1 MTAVADRKSADA
13 YSAVLVAPRQGCAL
27 DDFLAGLGF
36 YYVTS
41 LVVGLGLLFGSG
53 FVPGPRVPA
62 AQRSAGFM
70 DGFIRFDGTHYRSIA
85 QDGYEYDPDTRSSV
99 AFFPAYPLLTR
110 FVTSVT
116 GLQTEAALLLVSNAS
131 LAAAFV
137 LLARYLRVRNP
148 AVPPNS
154 IGWALLTFG
163 LWPATFFFRVAYA
176 ESLFLA
182 CALFTLYGITRGW
195 PLVPL
200 ALAAGLATATRPVGV
215 AVTAAFL
222 WHVLARP
229 EPWAARLRQACALV
243 PLACWGLLAYMAYQ
257 WAAFGT
263 PLAFAQTQEHWTH
276 LTPVEHP
283 GWGQKLWALATLEP
297 IRGVYDPHSPRFWYR
312 SEGDDN
318 VLFVLSFWNPVLFV
332 LAGGLLALGA
342 WRRWLTGPELVLGVG
357 LLAIPYL
364 ARAYEMS
371 MASHGRFAAVVI
383 PNYLVLGR
391 LLAAAPAPVA
401 AVAVSLSACLLA
413 FWTALYTAGYP
424 FF

>member
-1 MTAVADRKSADA
+1 
-13 YSAVLVAPRQGCAL
+13 L
-27 DDFLAGLGF
+27 
-36 YYVTS
+36 
-41 LVVGLGLLFGSG
+41 
-53 FVPGPRVPA
+53 
-62 AQRSAGFM
+62 
-70 DGFIRFDGTHYRSIA
+70 
-85 QDGYEYDPDTRSSV
+85 
-99 AFFPAYPLLTR
+99 
-110 FVTSVT
+110 
-116 GLQTEAALLLVSNAS
+116 
-131 LAAAFV
+131 
-137 LLARYLRVRNP
+137 
-148 AVPPNS
+148 
-154 IGWALLTFG
+154 
-163 LWPATFFFRVAYA
+163 FFRMAYA

-182 CALFTLYGITRGW
+182 CALLTLYGIARGW

-215 AVTAAFL
+215 AVTATLL

-229 EPWAARLRQACALV
+229 GPLASRLRKALALA

-257 WAAFGT
+257 WVAFGT
-263 PLAFAQTQEHWTH
+263 PLAFAQTQQHWTH
-276 LTPVEHP
+276 LAPEQHP

-297 IRGVYDPHSPRFWYR
+297 IRGVYDPGSRRFWYL

-318 VLFVLSFWNPVLFV
+318 ILFVLSFWNPVLFL

-342 WRRWLTGPELVLGVG
+342 WRRWLTGPEIVLGVG
-357 LLAIPYL
+357 LLAIPYVT
-364 ARAYEMS
+364 RAYEMS

-413 FWTALYTAGYP
+413 FWTALYAAGYP